1 MTPGMFQVVSAPGPL
16 AQCHPPQ
23 ARCTLWALRSGCGP
37 GGQPSPEEQAGETGV
52 TVERLG
58 DPVAS
63 GSALGSNFFG
73 SGRALRGVSGT
84 QHPKAPNSLYLL
96 VNLQ

>member
-1 MTPGMFQVVSAPGPL
+1 M
-16 AQCHPPQ
+16 
-23 ARCTLWALRSGCGP
+23 
-37 GGQPSPEEQAGETGV
+37 